1 MQAHDLAEL
10 LRLKRAREARA
21 GATLA
26 KARMAEHQAQETLR
40 RLEEAE
46 AAHAVARPVRE
57 AEIYAKLLA
66 GPLPSS
72 NVQAATVRL
81 GRLAA
86 ISGVLSQRK
95 TQAVREA
102 AAQTAAVAAARA
114 TQLRATRAVVASG
127 LLQGKL
133 AEAAA
138 VAAERQQEDEFDELS
153 SLRPG
158 TNRGAKPGPGAKP
171 GVRS

>member
-46 AAHAVARPVRE
+46 AAHVVARPVRE

-158 TNRGAKPGPGAKP
+158 TNLDFGHFPDLTILA
-171 GVRS
+171 SN